1 MSGSKDFYTLL
12 SVPRNATTD
21 QLRRAY
27 RQAAMK
33 LHPDRNQD
41 PGETELFLR
50 ISQAYETLM
59 NEGTRAEYDQQL
71 AEQEELQ
78 AETASIRCDVI
89 HSRTAILR
97 LDEPQVHYTLLD
109 IHPRQD
115 LPYHRPPVNLAIVI
129 DRSTSMDGPRLD
141 QVRSATLHLLRGLA
155 PTDSAV
161 VVAFSDRADVI
172 VTPGQAHEMSTA
184 RARLSLLQA
193 DGGTEIGQGLR
204 LGLQELQKSF
214 SHEGVNHLILLTDGR
229 TYGDEDECLM
239 MASNVADSGITING
253 VGIGSD
259 WSDRFLD
266 ELSARTGGSVL
277 FLDTPKAITGLLENI
292 LDSLSQVVASK
303 VRLEGSFSNRV
314 DLRAAFRLLPEPMV
328 LGDTLPLA
336 LGNLP
341 RGERIQVLMEMVIH
355 PIGALELLEIGHL
368 KVRADLLSERATEAS
383 KGGDVPLSISLPLT
397 DQPDSGPPPDS
408 IVEAL
413 GSLSLYRMQ
422 DKARHDAELGNTRQ
436 AAQKL
441 ENLATQ
447 LLAGGQRDLAKAALA
462 EAENL
467 AQMRRISTEG
477 EKVLKY
483 GTRALLLPARSSAS
497 EGEDD

>member
-1 MSGSKDFYTLL
+1 MSDSKDFYTLL
-12 SVPRNATTD
+12 GVPRNATID

-59 NEGTRAEYDQQL
+59 NEDARAEYDQQL
-71 AEQEELQ
+71 AEQEKLQ
-78 AETASIRCDVI
+78 AQAASIHCDI
-89 HSRTAILR
+89 QHSRTAILQM
-97 LDEPQVHYTLLD
+97 DEPQVHYTLLD
-109 IHPRQD
+109 IFPRQD
-115 LPYHRPPVNLAIVI
+115 LPYQRPPVNLAIVI
-129 DRSTSMDGPRLD
+129 DRSTSMDGQRLD
-141 QVRSATLHLLRGLA
+141 HVRSATLHLLKGLGEH
-155 PTDSAV
+155 DSAV
-161 VVAFSDRADVI
+161 VVAFSDRAEVI
-172 VTPGQAHEMSTA
+172 VNQTQAKDLSTA
-184 RARLSLLQA
+184 RARLSLMQA

-204 LGLQELQKSF
+204 LGLRELQKTF
-214 SHEGVNHLILLTDGR
+214 SRNGVNHLILLTDGR
-229 TYGDEDECLM
+229 TYGDEDECLA
-239 MASNVADSGITING
+239 MASNVSDNGITING

-266 ELSARTGGSVL
+266 DLSARTGGSVL
-277 FLDTPKAITGLLENI
+277 FLDTPKAITDLLGTI
-292 LDSLSQVVASK
+292 LDSLSQVVASR
-303 VRLEGSFSNRV
+303 VRLSGRLSDRV
-314 DLRAAFRLLPEPMV
+314 DLRSAFRLLPEPMV
-328 LGDTLPLA
+328 LGDSMPLA

-341 RGERIQVLMEMVIH
+341 RGERIRLL
-355 PIGALELLEIGHL
+355 LELVVHPLGEVDVLEIGHL
-368 KVRADLLSERATEAS
+368 IVSADLLSEVPGAEGS
-383 KGGDVPLSISLPLT
+383 NGEVPLSLSLMTT
-397 DQPDSGPPPDS
+397 DKPDTSPPPET

-413 GSLSLYRMQ
+413 GSVSLYRMQ

-467 AQMRRISTEG
+467 AQSKRISTEG

-497 EGEDD
+497 EAEDD